1 MVVDRN
7 RQIAALEQRGGRLS
21 DAFASRDVHRDER
34 AGDAVERSRRNQLGR
49 ARQEAKT
56 LVDGFVFRE
65 QVTRLP
71 RPLSAAAKPSWEPR
85 QSPSGLTCPQMMK
98 SSRDLSASAI
108 APRSVFVWGVTAME
122 PPYSPSDAC

>member
-49 ARQEAKT
+49 ARQEAK
-56 LVDGFVFRE
+56 
-65 QVTRLP
+65 
-71 RPLSAAAKPSWEPR
+71 
-85 QSPSGLTCPQMMK
+85 SPSGLTCPQMMK

>member
-56 LVDGFVFRE
+56 LDDGLV
-65 QVTRLP
+65 LP

>member
-34 AGDAVERSRRNQLGR
+34 AGDAVERS
-49 ARQEAKT
+49 
-56 LVDGFVFRE
+56 
-65 QVTRLP
+65 
-71 RPLSAAAKPSWEPR
+71 
-85 QSPSGLTCPQMMK
+85 
-98 SSRDLSASAI
+98 ASAI